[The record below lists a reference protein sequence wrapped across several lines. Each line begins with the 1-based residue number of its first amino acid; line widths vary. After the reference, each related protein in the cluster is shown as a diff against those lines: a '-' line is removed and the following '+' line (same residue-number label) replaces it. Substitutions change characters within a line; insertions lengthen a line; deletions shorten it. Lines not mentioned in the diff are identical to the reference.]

1 MSISAGKEKW
11 PLFAGQRFTKL
22 TVIGRSH
29 VHTVHDGHR
38 QSRFFYNCLCHCG
51 KIIIVRKDNLRG
63 GRRKSCGCWPPDT
76 GLRRK
81 SFFRFV
87 AGSQFGRWTVIRY
100 IKGKC
105 SYLCRC
111 SCGTMR
117 VVSGQH
123 LKNGRSQSCGC
134 LRRENT
140 TLATLPI
147 GFRQG
152 RLTVFSDKIERVGPK
167 NVPFQEFKCDCGV
180 VKMINLVSVRSGGQM
195 SCGCLL
201 RENDSLLSRRRPL
214 PIGFRQG
221 RLTVFSDKIERVGPK
236 NVPFQEFKCDCGVVK
251 MINLGCVRNKGQM
264 SCGCLK
270 RTRPGAKEYYYNL
283 YGVHTVAE
291 LAHARKLIRD
301 QMGRTFLGDNYI
313 KRALHKGLPLSPSA
327 VPAIL
332 IKLKRNQ
339 MVVKRNLL
347 RKGKT

>member
-180 VKMINLVSVRSGGQM
+180 VKMINL
-195 SCGCLL
+195 
-201 RENDSLLSRRRPL
+201 
-214 PIGFRQG
+214 
-221 RLTVFSDKIERVGPK
+221 
-236 NVPFQEFKCDCGVVK
+236 
-251 MINLGCVRNKGQM
+251 GCVRNKGQM

-270 RTRPGAKEYYYNL
+270 RKRPGAKEYYYNL